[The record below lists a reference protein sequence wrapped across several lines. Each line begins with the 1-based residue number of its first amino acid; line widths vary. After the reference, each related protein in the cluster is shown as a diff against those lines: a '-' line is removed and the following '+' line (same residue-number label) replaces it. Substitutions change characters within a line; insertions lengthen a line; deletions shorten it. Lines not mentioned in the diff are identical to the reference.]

1 MFNYMLLS
9 KLNLNVKGNTEY
21 AATWSTWP
29 QLAYVVAGWSYW
41 VTLCL
46 QVRRYELMM
55 LIYYQDK
62 LSGGVFIAAAFILLF
77 FFTHNKPTI
86 TATITTSR
94 SRRVT
99 STPAATEA
107 SVFVGTAE
115 QIVYIYHM
123 QPCNKEILLHKPNL
137 NLMYLL

>member
-1 MFNYMLLS
+1 
-9 KLNLNVKGNTEY
+9 
-21 AATWSTWP
+21 
-29 QLAYVVAGWSYW
+29 
-41 VTLCL
+41 
-46 QVRRYELMM
+46 MM

-62 LSGGVFIAAAFILLF
+62 LSGGVFIGAAFILLF
-77 FFTHNKPTI
+77 LFTHSKPTI
-86 TATITTSR
+86 TATITMSS

-107 SVFVGTAE
+107 AVLVGTAE
-115 QIVYIYHM
+115 QIIYIYHM

>member
-1 MFNYMLLS
+1 
-9 KLNLNVKGNTEY
+9 
-21 AATWSTWP
+21 
-29 QLAYVVAGWSYW
+29 
-41 VTLCL
+41 
-46 QVRRYELMM
+46 MM

-62 LSGGVFIAAAFILLF
+62 LSGGVFIAAAFILLLLF
-77 FFTHNKPTI
+77 IHNKPTI

-94 SRRVT
+94 SSRVT

-107 SVFVGTAE
+107 AVLVGTAE